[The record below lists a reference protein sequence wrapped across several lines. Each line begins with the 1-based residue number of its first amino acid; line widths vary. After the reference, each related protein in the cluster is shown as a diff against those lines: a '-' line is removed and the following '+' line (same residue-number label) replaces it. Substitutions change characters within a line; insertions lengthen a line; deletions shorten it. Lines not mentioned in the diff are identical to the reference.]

1 MSDQQMANR
10 LYSIFKEKA
19 AMGMGVSAGARKKS
33 GSKTAKR
40 SKSCPVRRNCP
51 KGSRK
56 MCKAGELEDIME
68 VFGRGSMKKGSKSAK
83 KAARNNP
90 WITFIKEYAAEQGM
104 SYREALQSKRAHSA
118 YCQAYGRPAK
128 SKACKSGSKTAKK
141 KVTFKKKVVSK
152 SKTAKKKAV
161 SKSKTAKKKC
171 PKGTKA
177 KMVQGYKRK
186 SGKQIKPFRRCVA
199 AGEFD
204 EMLYY

>member
-10 LYSIFKEKA
+10 LYSILKEKV
-19 AMGMGVSAGARKKS
+19 AMGMGVSAGARRKS

-40 SKSCPVRRNCP
+40 SSSCPVRRNCP
-51 KGSRK
+51 RGSRK
-56 MCKAGELEDIME
+56 TCKAGELEDIID
-68 VFGRGSMKKGSKSAK
+68 VFGRGSMRKGSKSAK

-90 WITFIKEYAAEQGM
+90 WITYMKDYAEHHGI
-104 SYREALQSKRAHSA
+104 SYKDAL
-118 YCQAYGRPAK
+118 K
-128 SKACKSGSKTAKK
+128 SKKACAEYRKLGNYSVKEFPCKRSGSKTAKK
-141 KVTFKKKVVSK
+141 RT
-152 SKTAKKKAV
+152 V

-186 SGKQIKPFRRCVA
+186 SGKVIKPFRRCVK
-199 AGEFD
+199 AGELLD